1 MTGTGGVDQPRWSVG
16 ALAKATG
23 LTVRTLHHYDDLGL
37 LVPSERTRSG
47 HRRYTEPDLHRLYR
61 ILLLRQLGMS
71 LESIGSVLA
80 EPEAL
85 RDVLNRR
92 GEELDDEVWRLS
104 MLRRQV
110 GELLEHLDGTR
121 LQDTGTLLAQL
132 GRNGIFQ
139 DSLTRDQRRT
149 LSDQWESLGQ
159 DGQKQLDVEW
169 PEVLTRLAEHCHAGD
184 PVDSPAVRETAA
196 RMVAIMQKFAGGD
209 PGILASAGGFFRTHG
224 DEVLRDLN
232 ADHLGAGNELWDYVS
247 LVLTDF
253 TSK

>member
-23 LTVRTLHHYDDLGL
+23 LTVRTLHHYDELGL
-37 LVPSERTRSG
+37 LTPSERTRAG
-47 HRRYTEPDLHRLYR
+47 HRRYTERDLHRLYR
-61 ILLLRQLGMS
+61 IRLLRQLGMS
-71 LESIGSVLA
+71 LDSIGSVLA

-92 GEELDDEVWRLS
+92 ADELDDEVWRLS

-110 GELLEHLDGTR
+110 GELLEHLDDTE
-121 LQDTGTLLAQL
+121 LPDTGTLLAQL

-139 DSLTRDQRRT
+139 DSLTKQQRMA

-169 PEVLTRLAEHCHAGD
+169 PQVLARLAEHCHAND

-196 RMVAIMQKFAGGD
+196 RLVRVIQTFAGGD
-209 PGILASAGGFFRTHG
+209 MEIVASMNGFFREHG
-224 DEVLRDLN
+224 LEVLGDVD
-232 ADHLGAGNELWDYVS
+232 AGHLGVGDELWDYIS
-247 LVLTDF
+247 RALTDF
-253 TSK
+253 TAK